1 MSYSDSFRYCKH
13 CRKSTVH
20 FRREVKRDGERHEE
34 YQCTQCDT
42 ETSRPLNSYSYPKR
56 QVKSV

>member
-20 FRREVKRDGERHEE
+20 FRREVEREGERHEE

-42 ETSRPLNSYSYPKR
+42 ESSRPLNTHTPSKR
-56 QVKSV
+56 TPESA